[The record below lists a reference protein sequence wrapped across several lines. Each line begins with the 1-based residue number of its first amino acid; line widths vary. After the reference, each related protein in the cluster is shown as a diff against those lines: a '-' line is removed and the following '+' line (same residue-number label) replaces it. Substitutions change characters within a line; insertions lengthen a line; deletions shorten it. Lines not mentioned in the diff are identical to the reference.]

1 MMTNKEPPIRKP
13 NRLSNFDYSTDGAYF
28 ITICLKDRQKM
39 LSEIV
44 SQKTVGDG
52 ALDVPQQ
59 ISIRTKLT
67 SVGKIVERNLLSSNK
82 ISGVF
87 IDQYVIM
94 PEHIHAIVI
103 LKGNTNVDN
112 GTSRAPS
119 PTNNRLSHVVST
131 FKRFCNLEIGENI
144 FQRGYYDHII
154 RDREDYE
161 TRKQYI
167 YNNPIKR
174 YYENNN

>member
-1 MMTNKEPPIRKP
+1 
-13 NRLSNFDYSTDGAYF
+13 
-28 ITICLKDRQKM
+28 
-39 LSEIV
+39 
-44 SQKTVGDG
+44 
-52 ALDVPQQ
+52 
-59 ISIRTKLT
+59 
-67 SVGKIVERNLLSSNK
+67 
-82 ISGVF
+82 
-87 IDQYVIM
+87 M

-103 LKGNTNVDN
+103 LKGKTNVDN

>member
-1 MMTNKEPPIRKP
+1 MDDKKLPKRKP
-13 NRLSNFDYSTDGAYF
+13 NRLNNFDYSTDGAYF
-28 ITICLKDRQKM
+28 ITVCIKERQQI
-39 LSEIV
+39 LSKIV
-44 SQKTVGDG
+44 ARKTGGDG
-52 ALDVPQQ
+52 ALDVPKE
-59 ISIRTKLT
+59 ISIRTELT
-67 SVGKIVERNLLSSNK
+67 SIGQIVEKNLLSSNK

-103 LKGNTNVDN
+103 LKGNAVNG
-112 GTSRAPS
+112 GTSKAPS
-119 PTNNRLSHVVST
+119 PTNSLLSHVVAT

-154 RDREDYE
+154 RDYEDYE
-161 TRKQYI
+161 TRTQYI
-167 YNNPIKR
+167 HNNPIKR